1 MTDARGRRARHT
13 RCGVVDTAG
22 RDVGGIA
29 SRLVSVSIVVAVV
42 GPTATGKSDLGVDL
56 ALALDGD
63 VVNADAYQLYRGM
76 DVGTAKLTVSERRG
90 VTHHQL
96 DVIDPTEDASVAVY
110 QREARADLDALDA
123 LGRRAVVV
131 GGSGLYVRALLDRMD
146 FPPTDADVRAR
157 LEERAERD
165 GTRPLHDEL
174 QRVDPAAAAR
184 ILPGNTKRI
193 VRALEVI
200 EITGGLFSAHLP
212 VAEHVRPT
220 VQIGLDSPRDELD
233 ARVTARVERMWEQG
247 LLDEVRALDSA
258 GMGRTARRAVGYAEA
273 LDHLAGRLT
282 AAEART
288 ATAAATRRLTRK
300 QMGWFGRDARTVWLP
315 AGAPDLLERA
325 LDVVARA
332 EAGTL
337 DVPRTGEAT
346 RRSLGS

>member
-1 MTDARGRRARHT
+1 MSERT
-13 RCGVVDTAG
+13 
-22 RDVGGIA
+22 
-29 SRLVSVSIVVAVV
+29 VVAVV

-56 ALALDGD
+56 ALALGAAE

-76 DVGTAKLTVSERRG
+76 DVGTAKLTAPERRG
-90 VTHHQL
+90 VPHHQL
-96 DVIDPTEDASVAVY
+96 DVLDPAQDASVAVY
-110 QREARADLDALDA
+110 QREARADLAALDA
-123 LGRRAVVV
+123 RGCRAIVV
-131 GGSGLYVRALLDRMD
+131 GGSGLYVRSLLDRMD
-146 FPPTDADVRAR
+146 FPPTDAGVRAR
-157 LEERAERD
+157 IEARAESE
-165 GTRPLHDEL
+165 GPRPLHDEL
-174 QRVDPAAAAR
+174 TRLDPVAAAG

-200 EITGGLFSAHLP
+200 EITGGLFSSHLP
-212 VAEHVRPT
+212 VAEHLRPT

-233 ARVTARVERMWEQG
+233 ARVEARVERMWEQG
-247 LLDEVRALDSA
+247 LLDEVRALDAA

-273 LDHLAGRLT
+273 LEHLAGRLT
-282 AAEART
+282 AAEARE

-332 EAGTL
+332 DAGTL
-337 DVPRTGEAT
+337 DVPRTGEPT